1 LNGKKS
7 RLQQVLPQLGL
18 GLNSTG
24 ACPRWMV
31 VDSMRRSGATAG
43 LNTGANLGY
52 IRVGTVADWAKWA
65 VREERVIGLLGE
77 NGPCRKK
84 RKEAG

>member
-1 LNGKKS
+1 
-7 RLQQVLPQLGL
+7 
-18 GLNSTG
+18 
-24 ACPRWMV
+24 
-31 VDSMRRSGATAG
+31 MRRPGATAG